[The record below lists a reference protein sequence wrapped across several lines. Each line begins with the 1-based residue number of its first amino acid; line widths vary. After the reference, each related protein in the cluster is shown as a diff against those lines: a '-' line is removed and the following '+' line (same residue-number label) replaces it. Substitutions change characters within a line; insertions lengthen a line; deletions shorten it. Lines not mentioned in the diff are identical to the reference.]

1 MNSVRNEA
9 SLALALVILFT
20 ILFTLPAHPASK
32 TIKTPIYGV
41 LTASDKYGS
50 CMVQVGA
57 LPRNTV
63 DCKTNGDRTWVT
75 LDCDGN
81 FGNRSSAQNSLS
93 MAKMA
98 LLTRDLVNITIEDN
112 RRIGGY
118 CFGSQI
124 ILFR

>member
-1 MNSVRNEA
+1 VTSEA
-9 SLALALVILFT
+9 SIALAIVILFT
-20 ILFTLPAHPASK
+20 LLFALPANSASK

-41 LTASDKYGS
+41 LTASSKYGS

-57 LPRNTV
+57 LPRNTL

-81 FGNRSSAQNSLS
+81 FGNRASSQNSLS

>member
-9 SLALALVILFT
+9 SLALAIVV
-20 ILFTLPAHPASK
+20 LFTLLFALPAKSATK
-32 TIKTPIYGV
+32 TINTPVYGV
-41 LTASDKYGS
+41 LASSDKYGG
-50 CMVQVGA
+50 CMVQVAA
-57 LPRNTV
+57 LPRNTL

-81 FGNRSSAQNSLS
+81 FGSRIAAANSLS
-93 MAKMA
+93 MARAA
-98 LLTRDLVNITIEDN
+98 LLTKDRISITIEDN
-112 RRIGGY
+112 RRISGY